1 MIGRRFRGVMLF
13 RRDDPL
19 DPLHRFLHFA
29 IQGVIQYGGPFL
41 RIFLPDAVR
50 VRVGQFQIAIH
61 FPVVFM
67 NFHSRLFSNADHGP
81 VRGKAMDKQGI
92 DMLVPAMNGR
102 TVK

>member
-41 RIFLPDAVR
+41 RIFR
-50 VRVGQFQIAIH
+50 R
-61 FPVVFM
+61 
-67 NFHSRLFSNADHGP
+67 
-81 VRGKAMDKQGI
+81 
-92 DMLVPAMNGR
+92 MLSVSGWGSFR
-102 TVK
+102 